1 MREAHIGNT
10 HVLQLLLFLIQFGK
24 AQSLRLQTEISQLIS
39 LCFLKKNEIRKTLLK
54 YESLYFAVQFSSVQ
68 SLSRVWLFVTLWTA
82 AHYASLF
89 FTNSRS
95 LFKLMSI
102 QSVMPSNHLI
112 LIVPFSSHLQSFSA
126 SGSFPVIQFFTSG
139 RVSTSTSVLPMNIQD
154 WFPLGC
160 TGWISLQS
168 KGLSRVFSNIT
179 VQEHQFFVAQ
189 LTL

>member
-68 SLSRVWLFVTLWTA
+68 PLSRVWLFVTLWTA